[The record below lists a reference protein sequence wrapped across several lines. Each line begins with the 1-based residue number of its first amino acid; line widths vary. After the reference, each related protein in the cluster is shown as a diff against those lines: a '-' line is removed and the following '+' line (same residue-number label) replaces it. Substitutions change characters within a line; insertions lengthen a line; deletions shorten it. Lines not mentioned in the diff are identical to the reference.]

1 MRYHRPMQKAIWLL
15 AVLLPLAG
23 RPAVAQQLTA
33 PIRDMNQI
41 FQKRPRSWREIK
53 VQNVV
58 MQGADYSCGAAALAT
73 VLRYFWQDNVGET
86 KILDTIMDFLTK
98 AEIKDRMDNG
108 LSIDDLRR
116 AAVELNYL
124 AEVGTITFAELTQS
138 KVPLLVAINANG
150 YDHFVV
156 VRGVFGNN
164 VYLADPMRGNIR
176 VRTNVFAS
184 QWTKNAVLVVL
195 KPNVKPP
202 AISPLTVRQREV
214 DMGAT
219 NMQVIR
225 TMPPKQYSLPAP

>member
-1 MRYHRPMQKAIWLL
+1 
-15 AVLLPLAG
+15 
-23 RPAVAQQLTA
+23 
-33 PIRDMNQI
+33 
-41 FQKRPRSWREIK
+41 
-53 VQNVV
+53 

-73 VLRYFWQDNVGET
+73 VLRYFWQDNVSET

-214 DMGAT
+214 DMGTT

>member
-1 MRYHRPMQKAIWLL
+1 MQKAIWLL

>member
-1 MRYHRPMQKAIWLL
+1 MRYHRPMQRAIWLM
-15 AVLLPLAG
+15 AMLLPLAG

-73 VLRYFWQDNVGET
+73 VLRYFWQDNVSET

-150 YDHFVV
+150 YNHFVV

-164 VYLADPMRGNIR
+164 VYLADRCAE
-176 VRTNVFAS
+176 TFACG
-184 QWTKNAVLVVL
+184 
-195 KPNVKPP
+195 P
-202 AISPLTVRQREV
+202 A
-214 DMGAT
+214 
-219 NMQVIR
+219 
-225 TMPPKQYSLPAP
+225 SLPRSGPRTPCWWC